1 MKIRFIYYGAGYN
14 RKDENITAYLGYR
27 PPYRWNEI
35 LTFFKERSIPG
46 IDLVRDHAYW
56 RTVHMERINKE
67 PVSRWVK
74 ISNCAVKNAL
84 SITICETLVPVLPQV
99 LCRIKN
105 MFDLSCEPETVYN
118 SLSSMND
125 ICPGLCVLGTR
136 MPGCLILLKHR

>member
-1 MKIRFIYYGAGYN
+1 
-14 RKDENITAYLGYR
+14 
-27 PPYRWNEI
+27 
-35 LTFFKERSIPG
+35 
-46 IDLVRDHAYW
+46 
-56 RTVHMERINKE
+56 MERINKE

-99 LCRIKN
+99 LGRIKN